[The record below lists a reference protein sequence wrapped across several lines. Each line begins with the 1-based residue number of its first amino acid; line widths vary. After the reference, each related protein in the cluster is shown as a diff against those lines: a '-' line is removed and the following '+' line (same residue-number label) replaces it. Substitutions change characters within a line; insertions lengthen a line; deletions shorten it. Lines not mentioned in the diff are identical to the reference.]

1 MLKTR
6 SCIRDL
12 RRVSPCEFVSNPT
25 APTSQRERKFWDRQM
40 GVKRRNE
47 IHDLARSCLSLRFL
61 SQMSELYQK
70 TCARAGSDVGAVEL
84 LDDPQAEAA
93 PHLDPMLNT

>member
-1 MLKTR
+1 MRACALTYR
-6 SCIRDL
+6 EL
-12 RRVSPCEFVSNPT
+12 QCEFVSNPT

-47 IHDLARSCLSLRFL
+47 RHDLGHHAFNPGDHVFIAPFNPSVCPF
-61 SQMSELYQK
+61 
-70 TCARAGSDVGAVEL
+70 ARAGTWAQSGC
-84 LDDPQAEAA
+84 DDPQAEAS